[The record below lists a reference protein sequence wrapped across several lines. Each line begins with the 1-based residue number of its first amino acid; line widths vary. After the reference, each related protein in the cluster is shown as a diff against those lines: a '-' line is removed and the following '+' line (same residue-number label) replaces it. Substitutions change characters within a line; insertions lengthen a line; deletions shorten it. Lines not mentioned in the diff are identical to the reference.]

1 MEQVIASVKIAMV
14 LAELLIAIFPV
25 FVIIAEMALLFV
37 NVEVYML
44 QMVQVSAVK
53 EIIGFKID

>member
-1 MEQVIASVKIAMV
+1 MEQVIAFVKIAMV